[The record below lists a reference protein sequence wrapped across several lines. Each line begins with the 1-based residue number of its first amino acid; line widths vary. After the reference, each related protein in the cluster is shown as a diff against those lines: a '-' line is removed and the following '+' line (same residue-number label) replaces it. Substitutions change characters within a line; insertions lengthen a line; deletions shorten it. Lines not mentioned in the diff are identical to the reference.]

1 MRIERCRGRDTGADG
16 GKDRDRCDAPR
27 ARGGITVFG
36 THGNAVARQANETE
50 TFSTLLC
57 HNNSVATTNQVGI
70 QEARPGDESGILD
83 GGDANAFEQ
92 RAVALWYERIV
103 W

>member
-1 MRIERCRGRDTGADG
+1 MRIKGCRGSDAGTDG
-16 GKDRDRCDAPR
+16 GKDRNRCDAPR
-27 ARGGITVFG
+27 ACGGITVFG
-36 THGNAVARQANETE
+36 THCNAVARQANETE
-50 TFSTLLC
+50 TFSPLLR
-57 HNNSVATTNQVGI
+57 HHDAVTTTNQVGI
-70 QEARPGDESGILD
+70 QEARPRNEPRVLD